1 MFSDLAVAH
10 GVPVRRWTAIAS
22 FSLQAALVAAAL
34 VYPLL
39 RLEPLPAVLHPV
51 SLPIMGDFAPI
62 HSQEIV
68 THSGGTAVMAPIIV
82 SRHEISFRPAGN
94 LSQQTGKPE
103 APNLDFLGISG
114 PGANTGPMVG
124 NYVPPMPTV
133 AKRTPNVRTSVMME
147 GNLIYKVEPQYPSMA
162 RRLHIEG
169 SVVIE
174 AWISREGLIERAEVE
189 SGHPLLVHAALDAV
203 RQWRYRPYYLNHEP
217 VEVQTQITVNF
228 IMQR

>member
-103 APNLDFLGISG
+103 APNLDFLESAGQERILGRWS
-114 PGANTGPMVG
+114 AT
-124 NYVPPMPTV
+124 
-133 AKRTPNVRTSVMME
+133 TS
-147 GNLIYKVEPQYPSMA
+147 PRCQRSRSA
-162 RRLHIEG
+162 RQTC
-169 SVVIE
+169 
-174 AWISREGLIERAEVE
+174 
-189 SGHPLLVHAALDAV
+189 AL
-203 RQWRYRPYYLNHEP
+203 R
-217 VEVQTQITVNF
+217 
-228 IMQR
+228 

>member
-1 MFSDLAVAH
+1 
-10 GVPVRRWTAIAS
+10 
-22 FSLQAALVAAAL
+22 
-34 VYPLL
+34 
-39 RLEPLPAVLHPV
+39 
-51 SLPIMGDFAPI
+51 
-62 HSQEIV
+62 
-68 THSGGTAVMAPIIV
+68 
-82 SRHEISFRPAGN
+82 
-94 LSQQTGKPE
+94 
-103 APNLDFLGISG
+103 
-114 PGANTGPMVG
+114 
-124 NYVPPMPTV
+124 
-133 AKRTPNVRTSVMME
+133 MME